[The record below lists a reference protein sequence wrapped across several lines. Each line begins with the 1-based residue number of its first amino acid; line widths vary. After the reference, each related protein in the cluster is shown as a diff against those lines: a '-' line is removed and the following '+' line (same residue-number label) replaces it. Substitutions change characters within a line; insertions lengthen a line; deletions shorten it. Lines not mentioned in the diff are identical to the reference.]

1 MTAFRIHPTD
11 DSLRADD
18 VDVRRVAKKLSTLIQ
33 ELAHP
38 APRESDAWP
47 IDKWMIKATQ
57 LLGAEN
63 LHAAQAEAMSQDDYL
78 RRLSPMERAAVESR
92 LQRREVLHKG
102 LINSREEAYLNSLFS
117 PAFCKQFPPMWRNI
131 ALDALRA
138 DRMDRLNGGR
148 QARADVVVGT
158 GSAEIVTAAITS
170 RGEHGIL
177 IDLAQDGALSK
188 LAAWQQVD
196 RGMLS
201 TTVGFLGLSRVIAR
215 GGAPTALLSHI
226 AQFALL
232 DRRAVIVFDL
242 ENADLPV
249 FLEPAP
255 GLPHFDSVSV
265 HHLDKLFDELQWSK
279 HHDLRVTQPLG

>member
-18 VDVRRVAKKLSTLIQ
+18 VDVRRVAKKLSTLIE
-33 ELAHP
+33 ELAHA
-38 APRESDAWP
+38 APRESDDWP
-47 IDKWMIKATQ
+47 IDKWMIKAAQ
-57 LLGAEN
+57 LLGAES
-63 LHAAQAEAMSQDDYL
+63 LHAAQAEARNQPDYL
-78 RRLSPMERAAVESR
+78 LRLPPAERAAEESR
-92 LQRREVLHKG
+92 RQRRDLLHKG
-102 LINSREEAYLNSLFS
+102 LIDPRAQAYLDSLFS
-117 PAFCKQFPPMWRNI
+117 PAFCKQFPPMWRDI
-131 ALDALRA
+131 ALNALRA
-138 DRMDRLNGGR
+138 DRMDRWQRGQ

-170 RGEHGIL
+170 RGEYGTL

-196 RGMLS
+196 RGLLV

-215 GGAPTALLSHI
+215 GTAPTALLSHI
-226 AQFALL
+226 AQFARL
-232 DRRAVIVFDL
+232 DHRAVVIFDV

-249 FLEPAP
+249 FLEPAAE
-255 GLPHFDSVSV
+255 LPHFDTVSV

-279 HHDLRVTQPLG
+279 HHDLQVTQPLG

>member
-18 VDVRRVAKKLSTLIQ
+18 VDVRRVAKKLSTLIE
-33 ELAHP
+33 ELAHA
-38 APRESDAWP
+38 APRESDNWP

-57 LLGAEN
+57 LLGAES
-63 LHAAQAEAMSQDDYL
+63 LHAAQAEARSQTDYL
-78 RRLSPMERAAVESR
+78 RRLPPAERATEESR
-92 LQRREVLHKG
+92 LQRRELLHKG
-102 LINSREEAYLNSLFS
+102 LIDSRKEAYFDSLFS
-117 PAFCKQFPPMWRNI
+117 PAFCKQFPPMWRDI

-138 DRMDRLNGGR
+138 DRMDRWQGGQ

-215 GGAPTALLSHI
+215 GAPTALLSHI
-226 AQFALL
+226 AQFARL
-232 DRRAVIVFDL
+232 DHRAVIVFDV
-242 ENADLPV
+242 EHVDLPV

-255 GLPHFDSVSV
+255 GLPRFDKVSV
-265 HHLDKLFDELQWSK
+265 HHLDNLFDELQWSK
-279 HHDLRVTQPLG
+279 HHDLQVTQPLG